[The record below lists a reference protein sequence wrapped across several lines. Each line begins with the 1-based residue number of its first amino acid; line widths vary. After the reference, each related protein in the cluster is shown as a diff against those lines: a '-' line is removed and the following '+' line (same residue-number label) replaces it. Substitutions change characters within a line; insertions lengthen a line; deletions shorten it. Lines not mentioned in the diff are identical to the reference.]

1 MSELEDKQRIYDL
14 TSELEALK
22 PKAEAYKKIVTDITD
37 IITGYVVTNDNPAD
51 IITGYVATSD
61 NPADAYEVVQAIADT
76 IKDGL
81 NVTIEDYHRDSLE
94 LALYRRMIIASG
106 EISYNLAH
114 MNEHF
119 INPWDLGS
127 LYEVELEFGDEDYS
141 VFTSE
146 VGDISEIQKSN

>member
-22 PKAEAYKKIVTDITD
+22 PKAEAYKGIVTDIT
-37 IITGYVVTNDNPAD
+37 D

-61 NPADAYEVVQAIADT
+61 NPAEAYEVVQAIADT

-81 NVTIEDYHRDSLE
+81 NVTIEDYRRDSLD
-94 LALYRRMIIASG
+94 LNLHRRMVKASDRV
-106 EISYNLAH
+106 SYNLAH

-141 VFTSE
+141 VFSTE
-146 VGDISEIQKSN
+146 VGDISEIQESN

>member
-1 MSELEDKQRIYDL
+1 MSELENKQKIYDL

-22 PKAEAYKKIVTDITD
+22 LKADAYKKIVTDIT
-37 IITGYVVTNDNPAD
+37 D

-81 NVTIEDYHRDSLE
+81 NVTADDCIK
-94 LALYRRMIIASG
+94 
-106 EISYNLAH
+106 
-114 MNEHF
+114 
-119 INPWDLGS
+119 GS
-127 LYEVELEFGDEDYS
+127 LDYILWMSINETATDMSLSREEWNEIFMSFDDLYELDNEDDS
-141 VFTSE
+141 IFTSE

>member
-22 PKAEAYKKIVTDITD
+22 PKAEAYKGIVTDIT
-37 IITGYVVTNDNPAD
+37 D

-61 NPADAYEVVQAIADT
+61 NPAEAYEVVQAIADI

-81 NVTIEDYHRDSLE
+81 DVNADDCIR
-94 LALYRRMIIASG
+94 
-106 EISYNLAH
+106 
-114 MNEHF
+114 
-119 INPWDLGS
+119 GS
-127 LYEVELEFGDEDYS
+127 LDYTLWASISETATDMSLSMEEWNEVFMSFDDLYELDNEDDS
-141 VFTSE
+141 IFTSE

>member
-1 MSELEDKQRIYDL
+1 MSELENKQKIYDL

-22 PKAEAYKKIVTDITD
+22 PKADAYKKIVTDITD
-37 IITGYVVTNDNPAD
+37 IITGYVAMSNNL
-51 IITGYVATSD
+51 
-61 NPADAYEVVQAIADT
+61 ADAYEVIQAIADT

-81 NVTIEDYHRDSLE
+81 NISADDYIRGSLD
-94 LALYRRMIIASG
+94 LNLRRRMVKASDR
-106 EISYNLAH
+106 ISYNLVH

-119 INPWDLGS
+119 ISSWDLGS

-141 VFTSE
+141 VFSTE

>member
-22 PKAEAYKKIVTDITD
+22 PKAEAYKGIVTDITD
-37 IITGYVVTNDNPAD
+37 IITGYV
-51 IITGYVATSD
+51 ATSD
-61 NPADAYEVVQAIADT
+61 NPVEAYEVIQAIADI

-81 NVTIEDYHRDSLE
+81 DITIEDCLRGSFDFNLR
-94 LALYRRMIIASG
+94 RRMVKASDR
-106 EISYNLAH
+106 ISYNLAH